1 MSIKQGVALT
11 GCNRTVPPWSVGCWT
26 DHLLFVS
33 TVVVVV
39 YWPRAWPGGGRPPTR
54 ILSDADRR
62 PRAKQYCFI
71 RRASNKVIMLC

>member
-39 YWPRAWPGGGRPPTR
+39 Y
-54 ILSDADRR
+54 
-62 PRAKQYCFI
+62 
-71 RRASNKVIMLC
+71 